1 MDQLYNFGIVNC
13 VLVLLLAL
21 RWYRAKANIQAE
33 VEEMQKEQRSLS
45 SVRTVSV
52 YELLKDRAV
61 RWQVISVMVI
71 NMGMQLSGIDAVSQ
85 TLSFS
90 YISYA

>member
-1 MDQLYNFGIVNC
+1 M
-13 VLVLLLAL
+13 LVLLVAL
-21 RWYRAKANIQAE
+21 RWYRAKTNIQAE

-45 SVRTVSV
+45 SVKTVSV
-52 YELLKDRAV
+52 CELLRDRTV

-85 TLSFS
+85 TTGLQK
-90 YISYA
+90 YNM

>member
-1 MDQLYNFGIVNC
+1 MVANMFFCWGYVCL
-13 VLVLLLAL
+13 LVLWVAL
-21 RWYRAKANIQAE
+21 RWYRVKGNIQAE

-52 YELLKDRAV
+52 YELLRDRAV

-85 TLSFS
+85 
-90 YISYA
+90 

>member
-1 MDQLYNFGIVNC
+1 ML
-13 VLVLLLAL
+13 LVAL
-21 RWYRAKANIQAE
+21 RWYRAKTNIQAE

-52 YELLKDRAV
+52 YELLRDRSV

-71 NMGMQLSGIDAVSQ
+71 NMGMQLSGIDAVGQ
-85 TLSFS
+85 TLCFS
-90 YISYA
+90 YLKYA